1 MSNVSKSS
9 GELENIKMPKVKVS
23 KEVGSHAGPFLCKKT
38 EAAKVFLDRHGLPKE
53 LSAKK

>member
-53 LSAKK
+53 LLAKK